1 VDYSADLLNLRTACK
16 LKLPHLSGGRADKAA
31 TVERQNNKTLLTSS
45 ETRRELDRSYA
56 YMPTRG
62 LDAGGVTPEL
72 KLRLKFY
79 CS

>member
-1 VDYSADLLNLRTACK
+1 
-16 LKLPHLSGGRADKAA
+16 
-31 TVERQNNKTLLTSS
+31 
-45 ETRRELDRSYA
+45 
-56 YMPTRG
+56 MPTPG